1 MWQLHRMQQGN
12 SRKRFFLHLDD
23 GSVICPSDVLGGMQS
38 CSAAKL
44 PIEKAVELELY
55 DKKAVEKLEGII
67 ERLRHAGYRIQD
79 PSAMPVG
86 G

>member
-1 MWQLHRMQQGN
+1 
-12 SRKRFFLHLDD
+12 
-23 GSVICPSDVLGGMQS
+23 MQS